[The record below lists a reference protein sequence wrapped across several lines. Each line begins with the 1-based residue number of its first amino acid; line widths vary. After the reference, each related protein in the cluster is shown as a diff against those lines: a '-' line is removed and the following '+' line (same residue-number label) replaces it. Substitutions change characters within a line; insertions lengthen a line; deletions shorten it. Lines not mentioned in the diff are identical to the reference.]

1 MRNKQLNIEEYFQ
14 DSNFDHKNYLND
26 LEKPRKLL
34 GKDQFNWIKRK
45 NSDKFRWSIFGQ
57 QILIGPKYL
66 PKILK
71 DVDKNNFPKYLHKYI

>member
-1 MRNKQLNIEEYFQ
+1 MMLDTRSTMRDKQLNIEEYFQ

-45 NSDKFRWSIFGQ
+45 NRDN
-57 QILIGPKYL
+57 KY
-66 PKILK
+66 
-71 DVDKNNFPKYLHKYI
+71 